1 MPTDDGDRGF
11 HERPAELLQHL
22 IRYDTTNPPGNEA
35 ACVSFIQGLLE
46 NAGIE
51 TTIRALDPNR
61 PSLIARLKGR
71 GDAPPFLMQGHVDV
85 VTTEKQDWTHPP
97 FSGDLIDGYVWGRG
111 ALDMK
116 GAVACMVAALLRA
129 VDRGMTPAGD
139 ILLAVLPDE
148 EAGGD
153 YGARWLVKEHP
164 ELFEGV
170 RYSIGEAGGE
180 TTYLEGRKLYPI
192 QVSEKQRC
200 EMRAVLRGPG
210 GHGSLPTRGGAMGKL
225 GKMLSAMDANRLPV
239 RISEPSRAMVEG
251 IAAGLDGQARDMVLA
266 LLDPEKTNSVL
277 DRLGII
283 GRGLDAVLHNTANA
297 TIVSGGY
304 KVNVIPSEI
313 TVGIDGRL
321 VPGATPDDMIED
333 LRGVIGYDADLEVV
347 TYDPYDVKPDM
358 KLYGV
363 MADILKE
370 ADPEGTPFPYVLSG
384 VTDGRHFAKLGIQN
398 YGFTPLLLPDDPSL
412 VMTVHDAD
420 ERVPAEALD
429 FGVDCT
435 YKLLERYG
443 PLD

>member
-1 MPTDDGDRGF
+1 MPTSDGDQGF

-35 ACVSFIQGLLE
+35 ACVSFIHGLLDG
-46 NAGIE
+46 AGIE
-51 TTIRALDPNR
+51 TTLRARDPNR
-61 PSLIARLKGR
+61 PCLVARLKGR

-116 GAVACMVAALLRA
+116 AAVACMIAAMLRA
-129 VDRGMTPAGD
+129 AERGMTPAGD

-153 YGARWLVKEHP
+153 YGARWLVNEHP

-180 TTYLEGRKLYPI
+180 TVFLEGRKLYPI
-192 QVSEKQRC
+192 QISEKQRC
-200 EMRAVLRGPG
+200 ELRAVLRGPG
-210 GHGSLPTRGGAMGKL
+210 GHGSLPARGGAMGKL
-225 GKMLSAMDANRLPV
+225 GKMLSAMDTNRLPV
-239 RISEPSRAMVEG
+239 RISEPSRAMVKG
-251 IAAGLDGQARDMVLA
+251 IAAGMEGQGRDAVLA
-266 LLDPEKTNSVL
+266 LLDPQKTNAVL
-277 DRLGII
+277 DRLGVI

-297 TIVSGGY
+297 TIVNGGY

-313 TVGIDGRL
+313 TVGIDGRI
-321 VPGATPDDMIED
+321 VPGATPDDLIED
-333 LRGVIGYDADLEVV
+333 LRGVIGYDADLEIV
-347 TYDPYDVKPDM
+347 TFDPYDVKLDM
-358 KLYGV
+358 KLYDL
-363 MADILKE
+363 MAGILKE

-398 YGFTPLLLPDDPSL
+398 YGFTPLLMPDDPGL
-412 VMTVHDAD
+412 MMTVHDAD
-420 ERVPAEALD
+420 ERVPAAALD
-429 FGVDCT
+429 FGLNCI
-435 YKLLERYG
+435 YRLLERYG
-443 PLD
+443 PVD